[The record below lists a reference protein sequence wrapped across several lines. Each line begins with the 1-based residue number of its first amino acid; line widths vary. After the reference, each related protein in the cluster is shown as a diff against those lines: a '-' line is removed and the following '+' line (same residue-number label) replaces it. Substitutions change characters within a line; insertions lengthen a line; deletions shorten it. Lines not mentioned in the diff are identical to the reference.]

1 MLIPVIAQSHYDV
14 CSALDHISTN
24 DSFAYIK
31 QKCFKLSSWSQF
43 MSDFD
48 KLNIDNY

>member
-1 MLIPVIAQSHYDV
+1 MSKHKRHESVHEQLYDLIRMLIPVIAQSHYDV

-31 QKCFKLSSWSQF
+31 QDILF
-43 MSDFD
+43 
-48 KLNIDNY
+48 